1 MADITRT
8 ESSALI
14 EPTSE
19 EPEAGEEPLNQNAD
33 IKVYKRR
40 WYILMVFTLLNAV
53 GNIIWNTWPPIQETC
68 QLVFHWTDTN
78 VLIIGALQALGSIIS
93 VVPSSWLLD
102 TKGKFHFT
110 CNLEKLASDSLCIAS
125 KFQ

>member
-1 MADITRT
+1 MAVAST

-19 EPEAGEEPLNQNAD
+19 ATIDKESEQLND
-33 IKVYKRR
+33 SIRVYRRR
-40 WYILMVFTLLNAV
+40 WYILAVFTSLNGV

-68 QLVFHWTDTN
+68 QLVLYWTDTN

-93 VVPSSWLLD
+93 VIPSSWLLD
-102 TKGKFHFT
+102 TKGKF
-110 CNLEKLASDSLCIAS
+110 
-125 KFQ
+125 

>member
-1 MADITRT
+1 MFKMDSACT

-19 EPEAGEEPLNQNAD
+19 QSTKENEPLSTVN
-33 IKVYKRR
+33 IRVYKRR
-40 WYILMVFTLLNAV
+40 WYILAVFTSLNAV

-68 QLVFHWTDTN
+68 QLVLHWTELN

-93 VVPSSWLLD
+93 VLPSAWLLD
-102 TKGKFHFT
+102 TKGNNNHISISYF
-110 CNLEKLASDSLCIAS
+110 
-125 KFQ
+125 